1 VIMHT
6 STALIFI
13 REVLSS
19 AACFTAKHL
28 HAFTTG
34 TLTQGHSQKNKIFV
48 PPPPSLQSKVR
59 YMKGGKLRPEGMEC
73 LGKKCGIRR
82 ALKASLIQG
91 QPHELSP
98 PPHSNQTPFSFSLI
112 PLKQRNF
119 SLSPLLWREAGNN
132 QFFPQ
137 KFSVSGS
144 KGATHKH
151 HSVPTAV

>member
-13 REVLSS
+13 HEVRSS

-28 HAFTTG
+28 HAFTRG
-34 TLTQGHSQKNKIFV
+34 TLTQGQSQKNKIFV
-48 PPPPSLQSKVR
+48 PPPHTPQSKVR

-98 PPHSNQTPFSFSLI
+98 PTTLTRPPSRLVLSHSNKEIFFV
-112 PLKQRNF
+112 PLT
-119 SLSPLLWREAGNN
+119 LAGGR
-132 QFFPQ
+132 
-137 KFSVSGS
+137 K
-144 KGATHKH
+144 
-151 HSVPTAV
+151 